1 MYLKPSIHPDVTL
14 DVIIPELL
22 RVSKFCLINA
32 KTSTNHTR
40 VLRILQ
46 PFLWSVGVKLEFET
60 CTFGFFH
67 LQEVKSGNALEG
79 VCVYTAGRGL
89 GGCGGWGGST
99 GSKHYS

>member
-1 MYLKPSIHPDVTL
+1 MYLNPSIHPDVTL

-46 PFLWSVGVKLEFET
+46 
-60 CTFGFFH
+60 TFF
-67 LQEVKSGNALEG
+67 
-79 VCVYTAGRGL
+79 GRWGL
-89 GGCGGWGGST
+89 NCSLKRARLDF
-99 GSKHYS
+99 SISI

>member
-40 VLRILQ
+40 VVRSPQ
-46 PFLWSVGVKLEFET
+46 
-60 CTFGFFH
+60 TFFFGWWGGLNCSLKRVRLDFSH

-89 GGCGGWGGST
+89 GVCVGGGGQH
-99 GSKHYS
+99 GV